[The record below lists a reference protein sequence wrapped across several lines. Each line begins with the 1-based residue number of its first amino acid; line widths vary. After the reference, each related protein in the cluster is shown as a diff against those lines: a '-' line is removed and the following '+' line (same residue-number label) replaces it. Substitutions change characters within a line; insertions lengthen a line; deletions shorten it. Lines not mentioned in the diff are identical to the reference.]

1 MKLLENDVKQRQVKV
16 GSLFQKRT
24 GELTLLR
31 GDEVVKSWLRTLEI
45 LESRWE
51 EDLAKKRRKK
61 FAAWMSGRAKR
72 RRRPLSVGAIKNL
85 RELVKENQQYNEQ
98 CGEDAVA
105 VNEVNQ
111 DNELDKTKNEYSE
124 GQVRVTDGARNKF
137 VSKNVVNLSDIE
149 LNGGEISLLAK
160 GLKFCPTPKELDR
173 SAIKRDFKEF
183 ERKTK
188 CKYYFLLNLCEQ
200 REQNFR
206 QFREKSDWMP
216 NIKDPAVELYF
227 KKLEEKINL
236 IKEGG
241 KNYSNL
247 SDEEQ
252 QALRSLKNRR
262 DIVIKEADKGGAIVV
277 WGWEDYCKEAY

>member
-1 MKLLENDVKQRQVKV
+1 MEGQYGKEFCGLKDLRHKLVRLQHHEKVYTRSLEECVTPKGLRLKKMPMLGKMSDDFMRRWRNVLFEAERRLLKLLENDVKQRQVKV

-72 RRRPLSVGAIKNL
+72 RRRALSVGAIKNL
-85 RELVKENQQYNEQ
+85 RELVKQNQEYNEQ
-98 CGEDAVA
+98 RGEDAVA

-137 VSKNVVNLSDIE
+137 VSKNVVNLSDRE
-149 LNGGEISLLAK
+149 LNGG
-160 GLKFCPTPKELDR
+160 G
-173 SAIKRDFKEF
+173 DF
-183 ERKTK
+183 
-188 CKYYFLLNLCEQ
+188 
-200 REQNFR
+200 
-206 QFREKSDWMP
+206 SS
-216 NIKDPAVELYF
+216 
-227 KKLEEKINL
+227 
-236 IKEGG
+236 G
-241 KNYSNL
+241 
-247 SDEEQ
+247 
-252 QALRSLKNRR
+252 
-262 DIVIKEADKGGAIVV
+262 
-277 WGWEDYCKEAY
+277 